1 MLSRCDDGRGC
12 GGMKDAAEEKE
23 HSYECEQE
31 CEADLY
37 EAKGMWAR
45 GALHVQQ
52 YVPEPGMRHAR
63 GLATIGQ
70 VDDFEIKFFCCL
82 RSLRWWRLAARF
94 HTGL

>member
-52 YVPEPGMRHAR
+52 YVPEP
-63 GLATIGQ
+63 I
-70 VDDFEIKFFCCL
+70 
-82 RSLRWWRLAARF
+82 RSHCMQEVGF
-94 HTGL
+94 HDEPYVVRRSHLNAKNFL